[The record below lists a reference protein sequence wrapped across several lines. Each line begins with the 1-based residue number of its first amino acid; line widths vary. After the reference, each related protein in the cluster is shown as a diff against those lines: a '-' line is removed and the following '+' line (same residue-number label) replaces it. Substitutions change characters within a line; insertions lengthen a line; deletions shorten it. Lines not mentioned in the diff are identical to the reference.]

1 MTQKET
7 KTTTL
12 KEKQAIFI
20 QSYIDNMGHIT
31 KACEDSG
38 IVRATYYRWLKKAK
52 FKKAYDNALEEHN
65 DLIFQ
70 RILKIAMESDKDMLK
85 FWARTQMKHRGFVE
99 KQQIEIEG
107 SIALLTKEERE
118 KTIKR
123 LLGK

>member
-1 MTQKET
+1 MSQKDT
-7 KTTTL
+7 KIVRL
-12 KEKQAIFI
+12 KQKQQLFVEA
-20 QSYIDNMGHIT
+20 YIDNAGNIS
-31 KACEDSG
+31 KACEDIG
-38 IVRATYYRWLKKAK
+38 IVRKTYYRWLNKPA
-52 FKKAYDNALEEHN
+52 FKEMYDNAIEKHN

-70 RILKIAMESDKDMLK
+70 RILKLALESDKDMLK

-107 SIALLTKEERE
+107 SIALLTKEERA